1 MAARSRPRG
10 GQLKDEFDEE
20 RSIWNSIKSDGK
32 RVDQLMRE
40 AEAIRIRLGE
50 LNTEQDA
57 RIGAFPFACLDW
69 LDLLTSL
76 LSTAR
81 GAEPSS
87 RIDDELEKNLREDI
101 RLCNEIQTL
110 LQPIEGG
117 NDICTQLTLLSALRA
132 SEEVTSSA
140 SRATSVGGKSGRD
153 RQGKRKLTDVDDR
166 DSIAADSPGGPSP
179 KVVISSQKDRLVA
192 KSGSSRAGSVP
203 VREGSVKV
211 EDDKDDMGKDARPRL
226 SPQTEVLYRNNA
238 KNRSSSSSANYEGE
252 GILCRVTSVIGEGKQ
267 RRYEIID
274 ADPDPPTPSMPY
286 RASVNH
292 LIPIPPLASNMT
304 LPDLPK
310 GRNVLA
316 LYPGT
321 TTFYKAEVVAGWKVS
336 DWKVKKEDG
345 GKEGEQVENLVR
357 LRFEGEDEADRE
369 MSVERSEWIEIWG
382 LDTEREG
389 YKRGIGT
396 AWVGAFAS

>member
-40 AEAIRIRLGE
+40 AETIRVRLGE
-50 LNTEQDA
+50 LSADQDS
-57 RIGAFPFACLDW
+57 RL
-69 LDLLTSL
+69 
-76 LSTAR
+76 AR

-87 RIDDELEKNLREDI
+87 RIDEELEKSLREDI

-192 KSGSSRAGSVP
+192 KTNSSSRAGSVP
-203 VREGSVKV
+203 AVREGSVKM

-226 SPQTEVLYRNNA
+226 FPQTEVLYRNNA
-238 KNRSSSSSANYEGE
+238 KNRSSSSSSANYEGE

-292 LIPIPPLASNMT
+292 LIPIPPLTSNLT

-321 TTFYKAEVVAGWKVS
+321 TTFYKAEVVASWKIS
-336 DWKVKKEDG
+336 DGKVKKEDG
-345 GKEGEQVENLVR
+345 GKEGEHVENLVR

-369 MSVERSEWIEIWG
+369 MSVERRYV
-382 LDTEREG
+382 LPD
-389 YKRGIGT
+389 K
-396 AWVGAFAS
+396 